1 MGLRQ
6 FIYRQLPEPSIQ
18 HYYSSPYAYC
28 LLQSKIN
35 SILQSRSILTTLI
48 LPTFGRMTAL
58 FWAFIYS
65 WALYPDG
72 NKKGRIF
79 VAQTS
84 MYKHITYDNEHS
96 NACQRRECCE
106 GQVGGNSL
114 SRSFLPIVSAL
125 FRLIFWRPEATRA
138 RWREPAGLFAK
149 AASYTRLW
157 IVQTGNRLV
166 VQFSHTKRLERT
178 YCGANFATDTI
189 LCPNVRLGPVCSLNS
204 IGLISL
210 RVSNRPVRATPATH
224 PAFDTSC
231 NIDAVRLFLF
241 PVGGRVG
248 QALAHVWQPLHSSAT
263 IRYGI

>member
-1 MGLRQ
+1 MNTECCYQQQWGYDNSHIDSYQNR
-6 FIYRQLPEPSIQ
+6 PIQ
-18 HYYSSPYAYC
+18 HYYSSPCAHC

-114 SRSFLPIVSAL
+114 SRKLPPYSECFVQADFL
-125 FRLIFWRPEATRA
+125 
-138 RWREPAGLFAK
+138 
-149 AASYTRLW
+149 AA
-157 IVQTGNRLV
+157 
-166 VQFSHTKRLERT
+166 
-178 YCGANFATDTI
+178 
-189 LCPNVRLGPVCSLNS
+189 
-204 IGLISL
+204 
-210 RVSNRPVRATPATH
+210 
-224 PAFDTSC
+224 
-231 NIDAVRLFLF
+231 
-241 PVGGRVG
+241 
-248 QALAHVWQPLHSSAT
+248 
-263 IRYGI
+263 